1 MSPRSV
7 VFAAACMSLFGGQ
20 AFAQWEKDISVTS
33 SFESPPAAG
42 GQYYDTMSAASDHQL
57 QNNEGQ
63 PIVDFAGSET
73 ELGFTTWFYATEY
86 SMAEPESRGLTD
98 GDWFG
103 VTNFTGSGV
112 GSYPDGTQGFQMSD
126 TDGITQLRMAEISG
140 FSTVSFEL
148 WFSDTNYETGSPQ
161 DAFSVG
167 FGLAGIDTTNL
178 LDSAGADLD
187 DWFATEGIIEGQW
200 ASFTF
205 DLNDLGITSGSLQF
219 TFESNASSEQVFI
232 DNIVFQRQSAGVVPG
247 IGGLAFL
254 AGAAGVR
261 RRRR

>member
-1 MSPRSV
+1 MPMRTV
-7 VFAAACMSLFGGQ
+7 VSALTCMLLLGGQ

-63 PIVDFAGSET
+63 PIVQFAGSDT

-112 GSYPDGTQGFQMSD
+112 GSYPDGTQGFQMSH
-126 TDGITQLRMAEISG
+126 
-140 FSTVSFEL
+140 
-148 WFSDTNYETGSPQ
+148 
-161 DAFSVG
+161 
-167 FGLAGIDTTNL
+167 
-178 LDSAGADLD
+178 
-187 DWFATEGIIEGQW
+187 
-200 ASFTF
+200 
-205 DLNDLGITSGSLQF
+205 
-219 TFESNASSEQVFI
+219 
-232 DNIVFQRQSAGVVPG
+232 PG
-247 IGGLAFL
+247 HQ
-254 AGAAGVR
+254 
-261 RRRR
+261 